1 MTRLN
6 FRIFGLSGG
15 FFLAFLGA
23 CGAETTRV
31 DAILALNGDVLEGQ
45 GLFEASCAGCHGDDG
60 RSGSVGIN
68 IVGHVGHHGDDYL
81 VELLLDGRDGMP
93 AFGEQFSDQE
103 IADVVSF
110 LHTL

>member
-1 MTRLN
+1 MSRLK
-6 FRIFGLSGG
+6 FPSFGLSGG
-15 FFLAFLGA
+15 LFLAFLSA
-23 CGAETTRV
+23 CGPEATRV
-31 DAILALNGDVLEGQ
+31 DDILALDGDLFEGEA
-45 GLFEASCAGCHGDDG
+45 LFEANCAGCHGDDG